1 MSRRKRHDT
10 DLEARAQLNA
20 NGRIVIP
27 AEFRKALG
35 IAAGDEVLLRLHDG
49 ELRVI
54 TQQGRVQRA
63 QQRARKYLKPG
74 TSLVDQL
81 FAERR
86 EVAKHE

>member
-1 MSRRKRHDT
+1 MSQKRRHDT
-10 DLEARAQLNA
+10 NPEARALVNA

-35 IAAGDEVLLRLHDG
+35 IVAGDEVLLRLYDG

-54 TQQGRVQRA
+54 TQQGRVRRA
-63 QQRARKYLKPG
+63 QRRARKYLEPG